1 MLKRYEK
8 VCVLQPSH
16 QVFMRVCS
24 CTKQLGHPS
33 PTFNAYQHLLNSM
46 MLLVSHKLGRKYR
59 TNRVLNSGPVFFES
73 TTLSA
78 HPLLLPLV
86 LRYIEH

>member
-1 MLKRYEK
+1 MLKSYEK
-8 VCVLQPSH
+8 LCVLQPCH
-16 QVFMRVCS
+16 QVLIRVCS
-24 CTKQLGHPS
+24 CKKQLGHPS
-33 PTFNAYQHLLNSM
+33 PTFHTYQHLLNSM

-59 TNRVLNSGPVFFES
+59 TNRFLNSGPVVFES
-73 TTLSA
+73 TTPSA